1 MLRREEGIWLDHA
14 HLAEVGGV
22 DWIGSVEV
30 DCLVMISFDLH
41 SEREVLGCCYY
52 LRHEWSSR
60 AEMDVKFFPAEE
72 QKIEF
77 A

>member
-1 MLRREEGIWLDHA
+1 MLRREEGIGFDHT
-14 HLAEVGGV
+14 HLTEVGGV

-30 DCLVMISFDLH
+30 DRLVMISFDLH
-41 SEREVLGCCYY
+41 SEKEVLGY
-52 LRHEWSSR
+52 LRYELSSR
-60 AEMDVKFFPAEE
+60 AEMDVKLFPAEE